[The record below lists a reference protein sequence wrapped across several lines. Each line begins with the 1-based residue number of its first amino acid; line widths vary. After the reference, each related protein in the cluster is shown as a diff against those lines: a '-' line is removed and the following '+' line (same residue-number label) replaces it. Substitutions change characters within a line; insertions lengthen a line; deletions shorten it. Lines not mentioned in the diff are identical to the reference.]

1 MKFLPDS
8 VYQVLKWLTLIVIPA
23 CAALY
28 VGLAGIWGFP
38 YPDEIA
44 KTASVICAF
53 IGALIGVSQIGYNK
67 SLQAAAIA
75 EKTEEKE
82 EKTEEKG

>member
-67 SLQAAAIA
+67 SLQAAA
-75 EKTEEKE
+75 EKTEAKE
-82 EKTEEKG
+82 EKAEAEG